1 MEVIYA
7 AIACGVAAVIYGIVT
22 RQSILSASAGSEKMQ
37 EIAAAIQAGAAAYLN
52 RQYRTIAIVGVVVAI
67 GLYLAIG
74 MLAALGF
81 VIGAVLSGAAGYIG
95 NTIEYDGEAAPF
107 VDGEANWSY
116 ILEGDATTVEL
127 KVLDSEGTAVYTTE
141 GSTTAGLHT
150 FNWDGSE
157 DFGAGADP
165 GNYSLSVTAKNAD
178 GKTVDSSVRAIGK
191 VTGVDLTSG
200 EPILSVNGILVTTS
214 ALLGVEAPK
223 TTTSDS

>member
-1 MEVIYA
+1 MVD
-7 AIACGVAAVIYGIVT
+7 AIDVNSLTGASTKADKAGLKLTEDFDTFLTLLTTQLQNQDPLEPLDTNQFTQQLVEFASVEQLID
-22 RQSILSASAGSEKMQ
+22 QSASLEDLIALQ
-37 EIAAAIQAGAAAYLN
+37 EENTQI
-52 RQYRTIAIVGVVVAI
+52 
-67 GLYLAIG
+67 
-74 MLAALGF
+74 
-81 VIGAVLSGAAGYIG
+81 GAAGYIG

>member
-1 MEVIYA
+1 MVD
-7 AIACGVAAVIYGIVT
+7 AIDVNSLTGAGTKADKAGLKLTEDFDTFLTLLTTQLQNQDPLEPLDTNQFTQQLVEFASVEQLID
-22 RQSILSASAGSEKMQ
+22 QSASLEDLIALQ
-37 EIAAAIQAGAAAYLN
+37 EENTQI
-52 RQYRTIAIVGVVVAI
+52 
-67 GLYLAIG
+67 
-74 MLAALGF
+74 
-81 VIGAVLSGAAGYIG
+81 GAAGYIG

-178 GKTVDSSVRAIGK
+178 GKTVESSVRAIGK